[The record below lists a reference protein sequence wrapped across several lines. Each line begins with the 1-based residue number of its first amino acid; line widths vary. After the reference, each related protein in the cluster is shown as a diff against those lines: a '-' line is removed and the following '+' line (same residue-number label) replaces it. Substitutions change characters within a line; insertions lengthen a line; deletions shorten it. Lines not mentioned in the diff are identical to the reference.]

1 MSFKR
6 KKKKASKHWLIT
18 VPGNDK
24 STILLYISPQCLPAE
39 IFTREALAGLWMNDI
54 GGWCARRYL
63 RCCFLGGKINNAAE
77 NNRKKSEVWEKWPG
91 DVHINYSG
99 GGGEGSNMQLLEG
112 WKHFSL
118 NCAEQMCLH
127 IYIWLK
133 KKTQSLQTTSILVVQ
148 MLRVVINSYSSGFS
162 SLSFCSASL
171 DQVQASLSEG
181 MSQNRLCSGSL
192 SSFWLLILLLLLAFV

>member
-1 MSFKR
+1 MTRALYYFTS
-6 KKKKASKHWLIT
+6 
-18 VPGNDK
+18 
-24 STILLYISPQCLPAE
+24 LLNVCLLKYLLERLWQGCEWMTSAAD
-39 IFTREALAGLWMNDI
+39 ALEGTSNAVSWGE
-54 GGWCARRYL
+54 
-63 RCCFLGGKINNAAE
+63 KINNAAE

-133 KKTQSLQTTSILVVQ
+133 KKTQSLQTTSILVAQ